1 MTRFR
6 VGMRAVLRSAP
17 CLVAALFAGATAS
30 AARAQAQAP
39 EGPTTHLS
47 PELRAAF
54 VAEMQHLDESLQA
67 AVSALA
73 RADWPAVER
82 AAHDIAGSFILAQRL
97 GPEQSAELH
106 RVLPGAFLAQDR
118 EFHARAERLAAAAK
132 RGDGELAAFYAY
144 KLTDS
149 CVSCHATYARH
160 RFPGLAPA
168 PEAHPH

>member
-1 MTRFR
+1 M
-6 VGMRAVLRSAP
+6 GRSARA
-17 CLVAALFAGATAS
+17 CLLAALLAGG
-30 AARAQAQAP
+30 AAGGARAQAP
-39 EGPTTHLS
+39 EGPTTRLS

-54 VAEMQHLDESLQA
+54 VAEMQHLDQSLQA

-82 AAHDIAGSFILAQRL
+82 AAHQIAGSFILAQRL

-106 RVLPGAFLAQDR
+106 RVLPEPFLAQDR

-132 RGDGELAAFYAY
+132 RGDGELAAFYVY
-144 KLTDS
+144 KLTDA
-149 CVSCHATYARH
+149 CLSCHATYARH
-160 RFPGLAPA
+160 RFPAHAPA